1 MERRTEERNKVKKT
15 QRIKKGRNERRIFK
29 NKQTT
34 TTKMNERKKKERGMK
49 EEIIKVIV
57 LENIFFFI

>member
-1 MERRTEERNKVKKT
+1 MERRTEEGNKVKKT